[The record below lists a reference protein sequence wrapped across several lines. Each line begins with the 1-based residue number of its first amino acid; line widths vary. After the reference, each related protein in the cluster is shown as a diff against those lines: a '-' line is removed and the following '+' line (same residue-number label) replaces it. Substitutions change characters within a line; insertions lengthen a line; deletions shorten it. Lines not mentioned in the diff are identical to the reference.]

1 MFLSFWS
8 KISSPFSFSNNFKIT
23 LAKRKW
29 EVLCTHTVTL
39 VFIIQYFMYFS
50 IIFSFKWVFSKLHKN
65 RENLVFIISYIFTEL
80 GVNCQRF
87 ACKKTKDFHSI
98 LLCIVLYSFQCLF
111 FFLITLLFTFS
122 SICQSL
128 KFFSVSFSFY
138 SNLLILSNMFIFSL
152 IFSCVQ

>member
-1 MFLSFWS
+1 MGSFMHTHS
-8 KISSPFSFSNNFKIT
+8 HISLHHSIF
-23 LAKRKW
+23 
-29 EVLCTHTVTL
+29 H
-39 VFIIQYFMYFS
+39 VFFNY
-50 IIFSFKWVFSKLHKN
+50 IFFQMSLLKLHKN
-65 RENLVFIISYIFTEL
+65 RENLIFIISCIFTEW

-98 LLCIVLYSFQCLF
+98 LLCIILYSFQCLF

-138 SNLLILSNMFIFSL
+138 SNLLILSSMFIFSL